1 MQKGLLR
8 FNKWMVNL
16 LNAILIFVMLALVC
30 SVTWGVITR
39 SVANFC
45 VRLNEWTGWQPWAW
59 LPTGQA
65 TWTQELACFMLIWVT
80 LLGGAA
86 AFGTKAHL
94 GVDYFAEK
102 LHPEGRKL
110 MAVFSHLVV
119 LFFAL
124 AIFVWG
130 GWNVVSD
137 SLSMELMTPALGWKM
152 GHVYIA
158 LPVAGFFMVLFTIE
172 NLLESLGASVNEND
186 ETEFEGKAK

>member
-1 MQKGLLR
+1 MQKGLL
-8 FNKWMVNL
+8 L
-16 LNAILIFVMLALVC
+16 LNKLMAAVLNVILILVVSALVF
-30 SVTWGVITR
+30 SVTWGVLTR
-39 SVANFC
+39 SVAQLS
-45 VRLNEWTGWQPWAW
+45 VKLNQWTGWEPWSW

-94 GVDYFAEK
+94 GVDYFSGK
-102 LHPEGRKL
+102 LHPEARKL

-137 SLSMELMTPALGWKM
+137 SLTMEQIQVKGEHLR
-152 GHVYIA
+152 
-158 LPVAGFFMVLFTIE
+158 
-172 NLLESLGASVNEND
+172 S
-186 ETEFEGKAK
+186 